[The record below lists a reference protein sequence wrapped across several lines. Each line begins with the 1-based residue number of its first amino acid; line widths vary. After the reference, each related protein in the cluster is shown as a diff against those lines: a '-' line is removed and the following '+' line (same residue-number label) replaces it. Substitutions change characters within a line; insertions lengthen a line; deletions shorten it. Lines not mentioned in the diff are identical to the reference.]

1 MINEQQAIDIIRL
14 RLSANRFKHSL
25 EVAKAAREMAEL
37 FGVDQERT
45 YLTGLLHD
53 YAKGISGNELL
64 QIAGENNLIEEEV
77 DKQLPDLLHA
87 PVGAY
92 LLRKELEIDDEEIL
106 KAVRCHTLGAFEM
119 SILDKVIF
127 LADMIEPG
135 RDYPGVDRLRCLAM
149 RNLDEGMLFGLESTI
164 KYCIDSR
171 RILHPRTILVRN
183 KFLSTSLQNKF

>member
-1 MINEQQAIDIIRL
+1 MISGQQAIETIRL
-14 RLSANRFKHSL
+14 RLSENRFKHSL
-25 EVAKAAREMAEL
+25 EVAELAMEMAKT
-37 FGVDQERT
+37 FGIDQEQA

-53 YAKGISGNELL
+53 YAKGISGKELL
-64 QIAGENNLIEEEV
+64 IIASDNNLIEDEV
-77 DKQLPDLLHA
+77 DKLVPDLLHA
-87 PVGAY
+87 PVGAF